1 MELFVG
7 IFDYLLKNGTSKY
20 VILAFLIS
28 AGFGITV
35 FYLLKSINYIHTN
48 MKGNEEFI
56 ALTKTLE
63 DIKISIKDIKI
74 PDNSEMLELERTIEG
89 IVSRISSITEKIEE
103 IQNQERALDTAA
115 RKDLQDLSDDVR
127 VQSREIL
134 NHIQTL
140 QKDLASLQGTIIGMN
155 SSRSRLK

>member
-1 MELFVG
+1 MG